1 MSAVVWTEVGIGDR
15 SNCLQ
20 GIRESN
26 GNAVSTLDHS
36 VGKNRPFVWTMGMNF
51 PAVANRQPTPV
62 LSGNGRRPIHF
73 PVPGAPSS

>member
-1 MSAVVWTEVGIGDR
+1 MSAVVWTEVGISDR
-15 SNCLQ
+15 STYVP

-26 GNAVSTLDHS
+26 GTAVSTLDHS
-36 VGKNRPFVWTMGMNF
+36 VGKNRPFVWKVAMNF